1 MQLSTYC
8 YLNLLRKIRIEPKRF
23 ETKSTKKSNKK
34 SNKKTPK
41 SNNLILDKKEADTTS
56 VPTSKQ
62 KDQILSF

>member
-23 ETKSTKKSNKK
+23 ETKSTKKKSNKK

-41 SNNLILDKKEADTTS
+41 SNNLILDY
-56 VPTSKQ
+56 
-62 KDQILSF
+62 

>member
-34 SNKKTPK
+34 SNKKTLK
-41 SNNLILDKKEADTTS
+41 SNNLILDY
-56 VPTSKQ
+56 
-62 KDQILSF
+62 